1 MYVESKV
8 SLSVPKTKILN
19 LIQEPGN
26 LKKFH
31 PFCKSNDASIW
42 PGNGSIDYLEYLN
55 GMKLKREFY
64 NWSDNGY
71 DLKIGGRKNMAVV
84 NWVVDGNNNNSSL
97 RIRIN
102 PNIEN
107 FVSYKST
114 YIKRLIWLIY
124 IKPMLQSYIDHVI
137 KGFNHYMNNEV
148 KVLSNQFGKH
158 RWFS

>member
-1 MYVESKV
+1 
-8 SLSVPKTKILN
+8 
-19 LIQEPGN
+19 
-26 LKKFH
+26 
-31 PFCKSNDASIW
+31 
-42 PGNGSIDYLEYLN
+42 
-55 GMKLKREFY
+55 MKLKREFY
-64 NWSDNGY
+64 NWSDKGY

-102 PNIEN
+102 ANIEN
-107 FVSYKST
+107 FVSFKST

-137 KGFNHYMNNEV
+137 KGFNHYMNKEV

-158 RWFS
+158 KWFS